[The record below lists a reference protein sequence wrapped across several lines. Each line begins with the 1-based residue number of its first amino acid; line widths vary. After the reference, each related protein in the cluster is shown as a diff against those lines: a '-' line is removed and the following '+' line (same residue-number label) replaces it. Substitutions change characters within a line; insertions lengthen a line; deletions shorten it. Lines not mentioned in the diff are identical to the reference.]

1 MGSKESGIGSLAGRV
16 GAGSAQAEGTADRGT
31 GAASKSGCGA
41 GGGGASACG
50 GGARLRRLERGAG
63 RIGAGAV
70 TPGISRSGWLGSA
83 SVREEDD
90 PERDLAASADCCGFE
105 AGSVAGGSSA
115 GGDKG
120 GAWSWF
126 WARAPAGSSPRAA
139 LAASVRIRDESP
151 PGTDLLFI
159 APSSHFAQAAPGKR
173 PRTAFLD
180 RLRQREIMAFFRG
193 DVRFGGRGAEVVRL
207 PCRNLR
213 FRFDVPGAISESPRE
228 SRSFPSRNRR

>member
-1 MGSKESGIGSLAGRV
+1 V
-16 GAGSAQAEGTADRGT
+16 V
-31 GAASKSGCGA
+31 
-41 GGGGASACG
+41 SACG

-63 RIGAGAV
+63 RNGAGAV

-83 SVREEDD
+83 SVRDEDD

-126 WARAPAGSSPRAA
+126 WARAPAGSRTRAA

-159 APSSHFAQAAPGKR
+159 APSSHFAQAAPGKC

-180 RLRQREIMAFFRG
+180 RLPQREIMAFFRG
-193 DVRFGGRGAEVVRL
+193 DVRFGGREREVPRL
-207 PCRNLR
+207 PRRHPR
-213 FRFDVPGAISESPRE
+213 FRFVVPDVLGRSPGESHPL
-228 SRSFPSRNRR
+228 P